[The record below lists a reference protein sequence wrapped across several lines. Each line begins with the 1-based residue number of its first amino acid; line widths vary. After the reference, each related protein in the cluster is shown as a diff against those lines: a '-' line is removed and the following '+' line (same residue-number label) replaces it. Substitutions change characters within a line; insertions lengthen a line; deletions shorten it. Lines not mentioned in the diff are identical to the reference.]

1 MQEYFEIGQIV
12 NTSGLKGVIKVNPYT
27 DDVTKFEFFK
37 KILVEK
43 KNKLIEYEI
52 EEVRYQK
59 NQVLLKLKGIDTIEQ
74 AEEIRNC
81 LIKVR
86 REDEPDL
93 PEDTYYIVDLI
104 GLEVFTE
111 EGESL
116 GTVKDIF
123 PLPGDTHDVY
133 VVQNGEKEILL
144 PGKKEVIKQIDLKSH
159 KIIVHLIDGLI

>member
-12 NTSGLKGVIKVNPYT
+12 NTSGLKGLVKVNPYT
-27 DDVTKFEFFK
+27 DDITKFEYFK

-43 KNKLIEYEI
+43 NKELIEYEI
-52 EEVRYQK
+52 EEVKYQK
-59 NQVLLKLKGIDTIEQ
+59 NQVLLKLKGIDSIED
-74 AEEIRNC
+74 AEKLRNC
-81 LIKVR
+81 LVKVHR
-86 REDEPDL
+86 KDEPKL

-104 GLEVFTE
+104 GLDVYTD
-111 EGESL
+111 EGENL

-123 PLPGDTHDVY
+123 PLPGAGHDVY
-133 VVQNGEKEILL
+133 VVQRKEEEILL

>member
-12 NTSGLKGVIKVNPYT
+12 NTSGLKGVIKVNPFT
-27 DDVTKFEFFK
+27 DDVTKFEYFK

-43 KNKLIEYEI
+43 KNQLIEYEI

-59 NQVLLKLKGIDTIEQ
+59 NQVLLKLKGVDKVED
-74 AEEIRNC
+74 AEKLRNC
-81 LIKVR
+81 LIKVHR
-86 REDEPDL
+86 DDEPDL

-111 EGESL
+111 ENELL

-123 PLPGDTHDVY
+123 PLPGARHDVY
-133 VVQNGEKEILL
+133 VVQNGDKEILL

>member
-27 DDVTKFEFFK
+27 DDVTKFEYFK
-37 KILVEK
+37 KVLVEK
-43 KNKLIEYEI
+43 KKQLIEYEI

-59 NQVLLKLKGIDTIEQ
+59 NQVLLKLKGIDTIEE
-74 AEEIRNC
+74 AESLKNC
-81 LIKVR
+81 LIKVHR
-86 REDEPDL
+86 SDEPDL

-104 GLEVFTE
+104 GLDVYTD
-111 EGESL
+111 EGETL

-123 PLPGDTHDVY
+123 PLTNAGHDIY
-133 VVQNGEKEILL
+133 VVQSGDKEILL